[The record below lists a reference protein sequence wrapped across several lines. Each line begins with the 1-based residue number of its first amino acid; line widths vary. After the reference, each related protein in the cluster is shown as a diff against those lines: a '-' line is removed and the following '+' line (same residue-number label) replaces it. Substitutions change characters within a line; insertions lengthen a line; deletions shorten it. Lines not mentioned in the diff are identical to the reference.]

1 MRTVFLMISL
11 LVNLFIYSNVSD
23 GERVIEL
30 SGDTELPQTKSSS
43 FPLKAYTEGNA
54 VFVQFYIAMTDVTI
68 TLTSSEGETES
79 RTVSFTEFQTE
90 AFYIDHPSQG
100 MYHITITTPRGT
112 NLYGTFY
119 IK

>member
-11 LVNLFIYSNVSD
+11 LVNLSIYSAVSD
-23 GERVIEL
+23 EKKVIEFN
-30 SGDTELPQTKSSS
+30 GNYELPQTKSLS
-43 FPLKAYTEGNA
+43 FPLEAYTKGNA
-54 VFVQFYIAMTDVTI
+54 IFVQFDRAMTDVTI

-90 AFYIDHPSQG
+90 AFYINHPSQG
-100 MYHITITTPRGT
+100 MYYITITTPRGT

-119 IK
+119 IE